1 MNLKFNA
8 SPKATVGIELEMR
21 ILDKDTYGVKNCSEI
36 IFNSIDD
43 SLKPYIHKE
52 LLKSMF
58 EIVTPICNT
67 IDEAVEFIDNVI
79 KEVGV
84 IGQKNNF
91 LIAALATHPYEKKED
106 SKIYEDPRY
115 ESFKEEFQII
125 IRNFL
130 ISGLHIHVGVDSE
143 KNAIKAYNSVINYIP
158 LFLALSANSPFFH
171 NEDTGLKSY
180 RTKVFDK
187 LPRAGIPEYFDD
199 FQEYKGVYED
209 LYNTGTIKKAKDVWW
224 DVRIS
229 PEFGTLELRVC
240 DAFYDN
246 KKLKFLGMFYQSI
259 VEYAKVY
266 EPKKQYHQINMQN
279 KWNATRHGLD
289 GEFIENGVKIG
300 IREKIKALL
309 IDMEQA
315 GIFTKLNIQEQ
326 MNELRYIVDEK
337 SPSCALKDIYK
348 DTKDFNKVIQSQII

>member
-1 MNLKFNA
+1 MNLKFNN
-8 SPKATVGIELEMR
+8 SLNSTVGIELEMR
-21 ILDKDTYGVKNCSEI
+21 ILDSETYNVKNCSEI
-36 IFNSIDD
+36 IFNNIDS
-43 SLKPYIHKE
+43 SLKPQIHKE

-58 EIVTPICNT
+58 EIVTPVCNT
-67 IDEAVEFIDNVI
+67 IDEAVEFIDNII
-79 KEVGV
+79 KEVGL
-84 IGQKNNF
+84 IGKEHNF

-106 SKIYEDPRY
+106 SEIYEDPRY

-125 IRNFL
+125 LRNFL
-130 ISGLHIHVGVDSE
+130 ISGLHIHAGVNSE
-143 KNAIKAYNSVINYIP
+143 ENAIKAYNSVINYIP

-187 LPRAGIPEYFDD
+187 LPRAGIPEYFDTYE
-199 FQEYKGVYED
+199 EYKGIYED

-240 DAFYDN
+240 DAFYDK
-246 KKLKFLGMFYQSI
+246 KKLRFLGMFYQSI
-259 VEYAKVY
+259 VEYAKIV
-266 EPKKQYHQINMQN
+266 EPKRQYHQINMQN

-289 GEFIENGVKIG
+289 GEFIEDGIKTG
-300 IREKIKALL
+300 IRDKIRELFKEMK
-309 IDMEQA
+309 DA
-315 GIFTKLNIQEQ
+315 GIFEKLNISEQ
-326 MNELRYIVDEK
+326 MEELKYTIEEK
-337 SPSCALKDIYK
+337 SPSCKLKDIYA